1 VDARHKAGHD
11 DERPA
16 DAWPESPIPDRGAAG
31 YNRRVRAREIA
42 VPQIRHIALAT
53 NDPDKTAEFYK
64 QGFGFREIAR
74 TKQSDDPKQVAYG
87 VYLSDGTLNLA
98 ILKFK
103 NVDQLGRGLD
113 YVGLHHFGIQVADNL
128 KDWIKKLETL
138 GADCFMRRPESLKDV
153 FFETKFRGPDG
164 VVFDVSEHPWGGTEP
179 IKELAAQPARKP
191 KFEAAN

>member
-1 VDARHKAGHD
+1 MAPDATLGPSRPRRSAG
-11 DERPA
+11 P
-16 DAWPESPIPDRGAAG
+16 PISSAATAG
-31 YNRRVRAREIA
+31 YNRRIRAREDA

-53 NDPDKTAEFYK
+53 NDPDKTAAFYK
-64 QGFGFREIAR
+64 QGFGFREITR

-113 YVGLHHFGIQVADNL
+113 YVGLHHFGIQVADDL
-128 KDWIKKLETL
+128 EGWIKKLESH
-138 GADCFMRRPESLKDV
+138 GAECFMRRPESLKDV

-191 KFEAAN
+191 KFEAVE